1 MRLKKAPFN
10 SVKTLLTTINNFKST
25 ETTSN
30 NGGTVIYIKKSL
42 NHKLRKHLEIYNS
55 KQLESTFTE
64 VNLNNKN
71 KKLVLDCVHRHLSM
85 ELWEF
90 KSDSNLLYTLTS
102 ENMHGDFNADILKYD
117 QNSNSS
123 DFLVLMY
130 SSFYFHTFSTQ
141 IVLYQHLD
149 LS

>member
-10 SVKTLLTTINNFKST
+10 SVKTLLTTVNNFKST

-64 VNLNNKN
+64 VNLNNK
-71 KKLVLDCVHRHLSM
+71 KLVLDSVHRYLSM

-90 KSDSNLLYTLTS
+90 NSD
-102 ENMHGDFNADILKYD
+102 
-117 QNSNSS
+117 
-123 DFLVLMY
+123 
-130 SSFYFHTFSTQ
+130 
-141 IVLYQHLD
+141 
-149 LS
+149 